1 MIRRSTAGRG
11 FSLIEVLLA
20 LGLAS
25 FALMSLLV
33 LLPVGMKTNQTS
45 VEEARADDL
54 LSVIEADLRNSS
66 TPTGKSLLFGLTAPY
81 YLTNTV
87 SGRLSFNPAALVS
100 TNLINGA
107 TTVGLSNNDSV
118 VSIASLP
125 RFQASVV
132 YTAIPTNGALRP
144 IQARLIVNWPCRNLT
159 DPQALTSLTNVSGY
173 VEAYV
178 TFPSP

>member
-1 MIRRSTAGRG
+1 MLDHPAKRG

-25 FALMSLLV
+25 FSLMALLV

-45 VEEARADDL
+45 VEEARADDI
-54 LSVIEADLRNSS
+54 LSVLEADLRNSS
-66 TPTGKSLLFGLTAPY
+66 TTTGKSLLFGLTTPY
-81 YLTNTV
+81 YLSNTV

-100 TNLINGA
+100 TNLVNGA
-107 TTVGLSNNDSV
+107 TTIGLSNNDAV

-125 RFQASVV
+125 RFQASVI
-132 YTAIPTNGALRP
+132 YTVIPTNGALQP
-144 IQARLIVNWPCRNLT
+144 IQALLIVNWPCRNLT
-159 DPQALTSLTNVSGY
+159 TVQALTSLTNVAGY
-173 VEAYV
+173 VETYV